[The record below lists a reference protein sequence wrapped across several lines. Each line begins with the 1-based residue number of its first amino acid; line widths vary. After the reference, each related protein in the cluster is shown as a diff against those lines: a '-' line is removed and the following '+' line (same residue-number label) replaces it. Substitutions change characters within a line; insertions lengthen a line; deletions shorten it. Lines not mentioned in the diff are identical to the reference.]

1 MALQSDAREVIVCG
15 SSDRMRC
22 AELDTREESVCPPP
36 LTAEKPRHSGR
47 SEAESP
53 LRLLPKCSEGSP
65 APSRILAKEL
75 CAPPLTERVA
85 PPPYAE
91 LDTHEES
98 VCPTFH
104 CRVAKPRRSGCIEA
118 ESTDYT

>member
-15 SSDRMRC
+15 SSDRTCC

-36 LTAEKPRHSGR
+36 LTVAKPRYSGR
-47 SEAESP
+47 NKAESP
-53 LRLLPKCSEGSP
+53 LRLLPSAGKEALRRVGY
-65 APSRILAKEL
+65 SRKKRVR
-75 CAPPLTERVA
+75 PPPTERT
-85 PPPYAE
+85 PYAE

-118 ESTDYT
+118 ESTDYA